1 MRLINTGTTLNY
13 VNFFIFE
20 ICGRNL
26 LQFTYQSFQVSQYE
40 KTVMDA
46 IKKLEEKLDEE
57 EETETPE
64 DKVAEEKLSWI
75 DRAKNIFSNLV
86 WRVCYIV
93 FFPKMDKFGKFPISF

>member
-1 MRLINTGTTLNY
+1 
-13 VNFFIFE
+13 
-20 ICGRNL
+20 
-26 LQFTYQSFQVSQYE
+26 
-40 KTVMDA
+40 MDA

-86 WRVCYIV
+86 
-93 FFPKMDKFGKFPISF
+93 